1 MAEKKSGK
9 KESSINWVAEDIKSG
24 EFKNIYL
31 LYGSESYMLNWNR
44 SRLIKALIPEPDEMN
59 YSVYE
64 DKSLDIEKII
74 DQADTMPFFAE
85 RRVIVVKD
93 SGWFKSGGDRLKKYL
108 PSLPATTVM
117 IFCEKEVRKGKGTI
131 YDYVDNNGRIV
142 EYSTLSRAD
151 IERNVVALLKR
162 EGRTMQRPT
171 FDHFIDRVGMQMQDI
186 SVELEKLVCYTEG
199 KEMISR
205 EDVDAIVSPR
215 LEEHVFDLTNAIA
228 EKRRRVAL
236 DKYYELMALKTQP
249 MGIIILLTKQFNR
262 LLLIK
267 SMRVKGID
275 QARVAKVLGISD
287 KAIPVN
293 ERLASRFTME
303 ELKNALAD
311 CVDAEEAVKSGRMSD
326 KLSLETLIVKYASNQ
341 N

>member
-1 MAEKKSGK
+1 MAEKKNVK
-9 KESSINWVAEDIKSG
+9 KESAVDWVAEDLKSG

-44 SRLIKALIPEPDEMN
+44 SRLIKALIPEPDDMN

-74 DQADTMPFFAE
+74 EQADTMPFFAE
-85 RRVIVVKD
+85 RRVILVKN

-108 PSLPATTVM
+108 PELPPTTYM

-131 YDYVDNNGRIV
+131 YDYVDINGRVV
-142 EYSTLSRAD
+142 EYVTLSRPA

-162 EGRTMQRPT
+162 EGRSMQRAT

-199 KEMISR
+199 REMISL
-205 EDVDAIVSPR
+205 EDVDAVVSPR

-228 EKRRRVAL
+228 EKKRRVAL

-249 MGIIILLTKQFNR
+249 MGIIVLLTRQFNR

-267 SMRVKGID
+267 SMRAKGVD
-275 QARVAKVLGISD
+275 RARVAKVLGISD
-287 KAIPVN
+287 KAIPIN

-303 ELKNALAD
+303 ELKSAVAD
-311 CVDAEEAVKSGRMSD
+311 CVDAEESVKNGRMSD
-326 KLSLETLIVKYASNQ
+326 NLSLETLIVKYASN
-341 N
+341 

>member
-31 LYGSESYMLNWNR
+31 LYGTESYMLNWNR

-93 SGWFKSGGDRLKKYL
+93 SGWFKSGGDRLKKDL
-108 PSLPATTVM
+108 PSLPPTTVM

-267 SMRVKGID
+267 SMRAKGID

-311 CVDAEEAVKSGRMSD
+311 CVDAEESVKSGRMSD
-326 KLSLETLIVKYASNQ
+326 KLSLETLIVKYASN
-341 N
+341 